1 MGYSTIEGRIKQSIG
16 DSMKRNNK
24 RIQIKQLG
32 YVESFNNCTEEI
44 AQVLEKHFPEVI
56 EVEDMDRINDMVD
69 QEIVHAGRRQY
80 EQNLADEIN
89 GGSK

>member
-1 MGYSTIEGRIKQSIG
+1 MKYSTIEGCIKQST
-16 DSMKRNNK
+16 SNPMKTNNK

-32 YVESFNNCTEEI
+32 YSESFYNCTEEI

-56 EVEDMDRINDMVD
+56 EVEDMNRINDMVD